1 MLRFIFHWRR
11 KIPGLKK
18 YDVSTGAVG
27 SPAGPS
33 EIHLVATLS
42 FDSPDALKARLAS
55 PEGKPRQE
63 ILPTLQMAGRSST
76 FSRRRK
82 SDAKEVWGLRRRC
95 AAGEPE
101 TCLAPSDRL
110 SPEPGRSFDAVYLR
124 AAQAYM
130 LISMPT
136 GTSTIFG
143 VFQVIRV
150 SQVVWRDVAP

>member
-63 ILPTLQMAGRSST
+63 ILPTLQMAGGALLFRGEGSLMRGSLGASPQMRS
-76 FSRRRK
+76 R
-82 SDAKEVWGLRRRC
+82 
-95 AAGEPE
+95 
-101 TCLAPSDRL
+101 
-110 SPEPGRSFDAVYLR
+110 
-124 AAQAYM
+124 
-130 LISMPT
+130 
-136 GTSTIFG
+136 
-143 VFQVIRV
+143 
-150 SQVVWRDVAP
+150 